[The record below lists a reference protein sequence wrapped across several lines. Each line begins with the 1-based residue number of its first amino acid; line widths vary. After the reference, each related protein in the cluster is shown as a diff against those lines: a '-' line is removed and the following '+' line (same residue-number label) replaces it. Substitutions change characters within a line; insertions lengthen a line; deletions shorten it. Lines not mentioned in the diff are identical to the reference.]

1 MHKEAVMHRLLIAA
15 AAMAIALGCSRAAH
29 AQSLGG
35 MALGQ
40 ALGLQECPT
49 RQGDYLPNDRSACF
63 KWPAG
68 ATGSSSAPV
77 EGRVIVNV
85 PIRDRPDFMSG
96 ADAVVGLADG
106 RVVSVS
112 VRTHGA
118 GSDTRDLAAL
128 RRAFGRTD
136 PRYVTSDNPYQ
147 TTQAILADWSLP
159 GGDTVYFN
167 STEFGRYYGLVRLQ
181 APRATPHRPGA
192 WD

>member
-1 MHKEAVMHRLLIAA
+1 MHRFLLAVAVMV
-15 AAMAIALGCSRAAH
+15 IALGWSRASH
-29 AQSLGG
+29 AQSLAGI
-35 MALGQ
+35 ALGQ
-40 ALGLQECPT
+40 PLGLQECPR

-68 ATGSSSAPV
+68 AAGSSAAPV

-85 PIRDRPDFMSG
+85 PLQDRPDFMSG
-96 ADAVVGLADG
+96 SDAVVGLDRG

-112 VRTHGA
+112 ARTHGA

-147 TTQAILADWSLP
+147 TTQAIMAEWNLP
-159 GGDTVYFN
+159 AGRTVYFN

-181 APRATPHRPGA
+181 TPRATPHQPGV